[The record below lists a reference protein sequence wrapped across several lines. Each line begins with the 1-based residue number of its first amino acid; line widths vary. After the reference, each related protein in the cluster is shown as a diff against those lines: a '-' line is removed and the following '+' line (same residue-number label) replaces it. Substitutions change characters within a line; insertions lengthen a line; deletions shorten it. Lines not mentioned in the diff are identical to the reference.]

1 MSHVHRNRKAVT
13 VEKGSSFWY
22 DLIPGRATVVRVVGH
37 QVGERRNYRR
47 VNKNGKIWRTQYT
60 HFLCCV
66 FISLCLCMEGLTLR
80 PDLDNRLLKLL
91 DFCLHNLIYGAKQGS
106 RQG

>member
-22 DLIPGRATVVRVVGH
+22 DLIPGRATVVRVVGR

-47 VNKNGKIWRTQYT
+47 VNKNGKIWRIYT
-60 HFLCCV
+60 IHPL
-66 FISLCLCMEGLTLR
+66 SLLCLYK
-80 PDLDNRLLKLL
+80 PLLV
-91 DFCLHNLIYGAKQGS
+91 HGRTHSQT
-106 RQG
+106 